1 MKGRKP
7 KPSVLR
13 LIEGNPGGRPLPQD
27 EPRPRVCLP
36 SCPRWLSV
44 EAKREWRR
52 LGPKL
57 RAAGVVTELDG
68 TALALLCQTWAR
80 WKEAEDQ
87 VDRFGAVLRGSHGQL
102 MRSPYGR
109 IAAQAADQL
118 LRLLV
123 EFGMTPSSRSRVHGL
138 VSPAESDP
146 VEEWLKN
153 GKH

>member
-27 EPRPRVCLP
+27 EPQPRVCLP
-36 SCPRWLSV
+36 SCPRWLSL

-52 LGPKL
+52 LGPRL
-57 RAAGVVTELDG
+57 RAAGIMTELDG
-68 TALALLCQTWAR
+68 TALALLCQTWSR
-80 WKEAEDQ
+80 WKDAEER
-87 VDRFGAVLRGSHGQL
+87 VDRFGAVVQGSHGQV
-102 MRSPYGR
+102 MRSPYTR
-109 IAAQAADQL
+109 IAAQALDQL

-123 EFGMTPSSRSRVHGL
+123 EFGMTPSSRARVHGL
-138 VSPAESDP
+138 SPASEVDP
-146 VEEWLKN
+146 VEEWIR